1 MPRHLFVA
9 LALYFS
15 RYWLLE
21 QTVQVVETSLSY
33 IEKKQICVE
42 WQVFC
47 WVLVFF
53 FFFAFP
59 SALQMSWSGH
69 LQALLPREQPLQL
82 SAELPPHLHP
92 CLWSARLYHTLVSLF
107 YLLPCPS
114 RSALFLLY
122 HTISILFSWASLL
135 TQMVKNLPAMQDTWV
150 WPLSWEDPLEKGTCP
165 LGA

>member
-1 MPRHLFVA
+1 MRPDAKTFVCGFSIVFFS
-9 LALYFS
+9 LLTPGTDSSGCRDLVVLYRKEADLCRMTS
-15 RYWLLE
+15 ILL
-21 QTVQVVETSLSY
+21 V
-33 IEKKQICVE
+33 
-42 WQVFC
+42 
-47 WVLVFF
+47 F

-82 SAELPPHLHP
+82 SAELPAHSHP
-92 CLWSARLYHTLVSLF
+92 CLWSARLYHTLVFLF
-107 YLLPCPS
+107 YLLPCAS
-114 RSALFLLY
+114 RSALFLLC

-150 WPLSWEDPLEKGTCP
+150 WPLGWEDPLEKGTCP